1 MSASASV
8 RCLIAMSHRQSSKP
22 HIKSIYNF
30 SSKAK
35 ASVPP
40 KKQKKKVSKGGGA
53 GKKDVGISD
62 SDKIYKTMVACLDAP
77 GRKAPRASDE
87 EMARR
92 AAIGRQYVIGSFEQ
106 HNELNHDISCKIK
119 MKIFAVKMLP
129 RGTMW
134 KEEALK
140 ITPEGPPLYRKIP
153 LLTPPI
159 PGYKVSDWVK
169 LEE

>member
-1 MSASASV
+1 MSSFASL
-8 RCLIAMSHRQSSKP
+8 RCLIAASHCQSAQ
-22 HIKSIYNF
+22 HHRKSIYNF

-35 ASVPP
+35 ASAPP
-40 KKQKKKVSKGGGA
+40 KKQTKKVNKGGGP
-53 GKKDVGISD
+53 GDKEVGISS
-62 SDKIYKTMVACLDAP
+62 SDKVYKTLVACLDAP

-92 AAIGRQYVIGSFEQ
+92 AEIGRQYVIGNFEQ

-129 RGTMW
+129 RGSMW

-140 ITPEGPPLYRKIP
+140 VTREGPPLYRKIP
-153 LLTPPI
+153 VLTPPI
-159 PGYKVSDWVK
+159 PGFNISDWIK
-169 LEE
+169 ND

>member
-1 MSASASV
+1 MSFVTCLVSASHRKPATLHSARVFGFSTKATSASTP
-8 RCLIAMSHRQSSKP
+8 QS
-22 HIKSIYNF
+22 
-30 SSKAK
+30 
-35 ASVPP
+35 
-40 KKQKKKVSKGGGA
+40 KQKKKVSKGGGA
-53 GKKDVGISD
+53 GGKGGGVSA
-62 SDKIYKTMVACLDAP
+62 SDKIYNTLVACLDAP

-92 AAIGRQYVIGSFEQ
+92 AEIGRQYVIGCFQQ

-140 ITPEGPPLYRKIP
+140 ITNEGPPLYRKIP
-153 LLTPPI
+153 VLTPPI
-159 PGYKVSDWVK
+159 PGYNVSDWIK
-169 LEE
+169 ED